1 MVRTRENNLKEKRQP
16 TVAHSL
22 GSVIVWAKE
31 QKIWNTTSLQF
42 KDAVTRILKF
52 FSETDSVTA

>member
-1 MVRTRENNLKEKRQP
+1 MARIRENNLKEKRQP

-31 QKIWNTTSLQF
+31 QKIWNTTSLQL
-42 KDAVTRILKF
+42 KETVTRILKF
-52 FSETDSVTA
+52 FSETDSITA